1 MYQMRPWRDLFSIKV
16 MIIFCVWLLWTRNW
30 ALFSNARYLTDCH
43 MYISVCCFSLI
54 WNFFKV
60 VIHCEFFPPYFSL
73 CISVSKKNQT
83 NINFLKKSKP
93 RKAFNHN
100 IIYFTFIESWIAVFI
115 TNTFIYQSIQCNC
128 FSPTLLISVFTIFGG
143 FRSVFTWVTGHMCW
157 IMWTRLRTLQNW
169 LR

>member
-1 MYQMRPWRDLFSIKV
+1 MYQTRPWRDLFSIKV
-16 MIIFCVWLLWTRNW
+16 MRIFCVWLLWTRNW

-43 MYISVCCFSLI
+43 VHRCLLFFFDLKFLQSSHPLWVFFS
-54 WNFFKV
+54 
-60 VIHCEFFPPYFSL
+60 PYFRL

-93 RKAFNHN
+93 RKALNHN

-143 FRSVFTWVTGHMCW
+143 F
-157 IMWTRLRTLQNW
+157 
-169 LR
+169 

>member
-1 MYQMRPWRDLFSIKV
+1 MYQTRPWRDLFSIKV
-16 MIIFCVWLLWTRNW
+16 MKMFFCVIIMNKELSTV
-30 ALFSNARYLTDCH
+30 FSNTRYLTDCH

-60 VIHCEFFPPYFSL
+60 VIHCEFFSPYFRL

-93 RKAFNHN
+93 RKALNHN
-100 IIYFTFIESWIAVFI
+100 IICFTFIESWIAVFI
-115 TNTFIYQSIQCNC
+115 TNTFIYQSIQCDC

-143 FRSVFTWVTGHMCW
+143 F
-157 IMWTRLRTLQNW
+157 
-169 LR
+169 